1 MMGLFIPH
9 RPFPTWS
16 HPAAFFARAS
26 CPSSCK
32 HSLRPVSNAS
42 SQLCKAQG
50 KRFHPDRSRQSPDA
64 LKHEVWLPLSQF
76 IIKSKTVAMNTGPGL
91 HLWNDICQSAEVREG
106 PFSLL
111 ISAYREDPLQTTGKK
126 KSLQLWADFMTLS
139 TLSWAGRVASG
150 SHVFSLSCG
159 QEVCNL
165 LPRGLPTL
173 VLTSSTLLGWESECY
188 KMLGKL
194 QVLWGLRNSGYTRA
208 SCLHLRSSY
217 HRYESLEECA
227 ENANTG
233 ASCQTQQHRP
243 TDAGALGICV

>member
-1 MMGLFIPH
+1 MMVLFIPH

-126 KSLQLWADFMTLS
+126 
-139 TLSWAGRVASG
+139 
-150 SHVFSLSCG
+150 SCG

-165 LPRGLPTL
+165 LPRGMPTL
-173 VLTSSTLLGWESECY
+173 VFTSSTMLGWESERY

-217 HRYESLEECA
+217 HRCESLEECA

-243 TDAGALGICV
+243 TGAGALGICM